1 MSEKGFCRLQSR
13 YQIYFLFP
21 HLKDV
26 QTNIIEVLEIN
37 LRYHPISSLSL
48 YLTKRSFKYI
58 LMMINEFVANFPLL
72 LLCYINVIS
81 LLSVISLQYPVNES
95 TSFLYLFFLVKCN
108 WNLYFSNQTNPSV
121 LWVAMTL
128 EIHKLNLIKLHFEI
142 FLGYEVI

>member
-37 LRYHPISSLSL
+37 LWYHPISSLSL

-72 LLCYINVIS
+72 SLCYIIVIS

-128 EIHKLNLIKLHFEI
+128 EIHK
-142 FLGYEVI
+142 